1 MFEIF
6 LFINPTGIYC
16 YDTERRI
23 KETIQRLNIDTCYH
37 FVPITSM
44 NIIKDDI
51 IRRHQDGQKTCGLS
65 YYMLTANQALQ
76 IYHAIK
82 LAYGNKKA
90 RTFLFNLQQKI
101 TNDSSCFSASLAKQ
115 IILNLGLNYK
125 DIQSLAESDYVQN
138 SIKQDQKLAAQ
149 WKIHKTPTTII
160 FNEDDANECGF
171 LLEGMINQVEL
182 TTLLTPT
189 SKKIETV
196 SNTNVSSIFST
207 NNHLRLI

>member
-51 IRRHQDGQKTCGLS
+51 IRRHQDEQKTCGLS
-65 YYMLTANQALQ
+65 YYTLTANQALQ

-90 RTFLFNLQQKI
+90 RTFLFNLQQKM
-101 TNDSSCFSASLAKQ
+101 TTDSSCFSACLVKE

-125 DIQSLAESDYVQN
+125 DVQSLAESDYVQN
-138 SIKQDQKLAAQ
+138 SIKQDRKLAEQ

-160 FNEDDANECGF
+160 FNEDDDNNYGF
-171 LLEGMINQVEL
+171 LLEGVINQDEL
-182 TTLLTPT
+182 TTLLTPA
-189 SKKIETV
+189 SPKIEATENTDI
-196 SNTNVSSIFST
+196 SNVFSG
-207 NNHLRLI
+207 NSHLRLI

>member
-23 KETIQRLNIDTCYH
+23 KDTIQRLNIDACYH

-51 IRRHQDGQKTCGLS
+51 IRRHQDEQKTCGLS
-65 YYMLTANQALQ
+65 YYTLTANQALQ

-90 RTFLFNLQQKI
+90 RTFLFNLQQKM
-101 TNDSSCFSASLAKQ
+101 TNDSSCFSTCLVKQ
-115 IILNLGLNYK
+115 IILDLGLNYQ

-138 SIKQDQKLAAQ
+138 SIVQDRKLAEQ

-160 FNEDDANECGF
+160 FDEDDVNDCGF
-171 LLEGMINQVEL
+171 LLEGMINQSEL
-182 TTLLTPT
+182 TTLLTPA
-189 SKKIETV
+189 SQKRETV
-196 SNTNVSSIFST
+196 ETTNISSVFSA